1 MEILDWYGNPVE
13 FDPQPY
19 ADENAKWIESGYVY
33 QGPLLKGQFGANTLE
48 ERLEFW
54 RSSSDETLYLFN
66 RMMAEVEVA
75 CGRRVTNGYSA
86 TPVCGPDDIETAL
99 ADCDRHHTDKL
110 AWQYAALNGFVLT
123 ADEASVAM
131 VPHKNIY
138 KTVIYVYALCV
149 LRAAPGIA
157 MEASKD
163 SYALSVLKKDGLCSE
178 MFADVVKSRV
188 EDEIKKRN
196 G

>member
-1 MEILDWYGNPVE
+1 
-13 FDPQPY
+13 
-19 ADENAKWIESGYVY
+19 
-33 QGPLLKGQFGANTLE
+33 
-48 ERLEFW
+48 
-54 RSSSDETLYLFN
+54 
-66 RMMAEVEVA
+66 MMAEVEVA
-75 CGRRVTNGYSA
+75 CGRRVTNGYSI
-86 TPVCGPDDIETAL
+86 TPVCGPDDIEAAL

-110 AWQYAALNGFVLT
+110 AHQYAALNGFVLA
-123 ADEASVAM
+123 ADEASVEM

>member
-1 MEILDWYGNPVE
+1 MEILDWYGDPVE

-19 ADENAKWIESGYVY
+19 ADENADWIKCGYVY
-33 QGPLLKGQFGANTLE
+33 QAPLLRGQFGANTFE

-54 RSSSDETLYLFN
+54 HSCSDETLYLFN
-66 RMMAEVEVA
+66 RMMAEVKVA
-75 CGRRVTNGYSA
+75 CGIRMTNGYSIA
-86 TPVCGPDDIETAL
+86 PVCGPDDIDTAL
-99 ADCDRHHTDKL
+99 ADCDRYHIDKF
-110 AWQYAALNGFVLT
+110 AHQYDALNGFVLA
-123 ADEASVAM
+123 ADEASVEM
-131 VPHKNIY
+131 IPHKNIY
-138 KTVIYVYALCV
+138 ETVIYVYALCV

-157 MEASKD
+157 MEVSKD

-178 MFADVVKSRV
+178 LFADVVKSRV